1 MSKMMLIILVVSG
14 VLLGVGGT
22 AAFFVLG
29 PKPAAVETAAV
40 PELGPPGIIS
50 METFLVNVPTS
61 SGDGYVKV
69 NMRLAVTPAS
79 ITNSVEGDEL
89 LQAKMR
95 DRVLTLLTSKSAEEL
110 ISPLGKE
117 GFRREIKTVL
127 GPLLDGGEIQE
138 VLFSEFVVQ

>member
-1 MSKMMLIILVVSG
+1 MKKLMLIVLVVAG

-22 AAFFVLG
+22 AAFFLMG
-29 PKPAAVETAAV
+29 PKPAVAEGAAE

-61 SGDGYVKV
+61 TGDGYVKV

-79 ITNSVEGDEL
+79 LTGAVEGDEL
-89 LQAKMR
+89 LQAKLR

-117 GFRREIKTVL
+117 GFRREIKSVL